1 MAPRKPKA
9 PEKKKDENIKKTS
22 AAMDAFM
29 AVGPHAQDIANYLAH
44 GTAALGVGAL
54 GYMGNKAR
62 NLRKKHDK
70 ELGRAKGGAVMK
82 ARGGTFKGTF

>member
-9 PEKKKDENIKKTS
+9 PEKKKDKNIKNTS

-29 AVGPHAQDIANYLAH
+29 AIGPHAQDIANYLAH
-44 GTAALGVGAL
+44 GTAAGGLGAL

-62 NLRKKHDK
+62 KMMKKHDK
-70 ELGRAKGGAVMK
+70 ELGRNRGGAVMK